1 MHQALIV
8 WSLSAACAAALA
20 GLLAPAQA
28 QQALRLMT
36 GPQGGVWVPLGG
48 SMKNMWEKSIPGLQV
63 QPLPGAGIANIRGI
77 DEGKADIGF
86 GNSITSVDGIN
97 GAPPYPQKVTKV
109 CQVANL
115 YPQYFQMVALAN
127 AGVNTVTDMK
137 GKSIAVQPKGNTAE
151 LISQQV
157 LKAVGLGYDSAK
169 INFVNSYTDAAS
181 MLKDGHA
188 QVFTLGTTIP
198 ASSVMDV
205 AAGRDIKLVP
215 VNDEIVTAMN
225 KINPGY
231 TKGVIKAGT
240 YPKQDKDV
248 DAVVYSAHLVGAC
261 ALPADHGARDAEDDG
276 RQPARYGGHQQGH
289 GRADAEDD
297 GGGHR
302 RALPPGRD
310 QVLQGSR
317 RDVVAARPTELRS
330 RRPPPEHRHAL
341 AGRHAGRGHV
351 AVPPVGHGDGPA
363 GGVDLPRQP
372 SAVRAGA
379 GVSAVPGG
387 VARRTASG
395 GCGASTRC

>member
-1 MHQALIV
+1 MH
-8 WSLSAACAAALA
+8 AARIRSVVSLA
-20 GLLAPAQA
+20 GLSSLLCIAAPAQA

-48 SMKNMWEKSIPGLQV
+48 SLKNMWEKALPGVAV

-86 GNSITSVDGIN
+86 GNSITSVDGIT

-109 CQVANL
+109 CQMANL

-137 GKSIAVQPKGNTAE
+137 GKAIAVQPKGNTAE

-157 LKAVGLGYDSAK
+157 LKAAGLGYDSAK
-169 INFVNSYTDAAS
+169 VSFVNSYTDAAS

-215 VNDEIVTAMN
+215 VNDEIVAAMN

-231 TKGVIKAGT
+231 TKGTIKAGT

-248 DAVVYSAHLVGAC
+248 DAIVYSAHLVAAC
-261 ALPADHGARDAEDDG
+261 SLPADQVYTMLKTMVANLPDLVAINKAMDGLTPKMMAADIGVPFHPGAIKFYKE
-276 RQPARYGGHQQGH
+276 
-289 GRADAEDD
+289 
-297 GGGHR
+297 
-302 RALPPGRD
+302 
-310 QVLQGSR
+310 
-317 RDVVAARPTELRS
+317 
-330 RRPPPEHRHAL
+330 
-341 AGRHAGRGHV
+341 
-351 AVPPVGHGDGPA
+351 VGA
-363 GGVDLPRQP
+363 M
-372 SAVRAGA
+372 
-379 GVSAVPGG
+379 
-387 VARRTASG
+387 
-395 GCGASTRC
+395 

>member
-1 MHQALIV
+1 MH
-8 WSLSAACAAALA
+8 AARIRSVVSLA
-20 GLLAPAQA
+20 GLSSLLCIAAPAQA

-48 SMKNMWEKSIPGLQV
+48 SLKNMWEKALPGVAV

-86 GNSITSVDGIN
+86 GNSITSVDGIT

-109 CQVANL
+109 CQMANL

-137 GKSIAVQPKGNTAE
+137 GKAIAVQRKGNTAE

-169 INFVNSYTDAAS
+169 VSFVNSYTDAAA

-215 VNDEIVTAMN
+215 VNDEIVAAMN

-231 TKGVIKAGT
+231 TKGTIKAGT

-248 DAVVYSAHLVGAC
+248 DAIVYSAHLVAAC
-261 ALPADHGARDAEDDG
+261 SLPADQVYTMLKTMVANLPDLVAINKAMDGLTPKMMAADIGVPFHPGAIKFYKE
-276 RQPARYGGHQQGH
+276 
-289 GRADAEDD
+289 
-297 GGGHR
+297 
-302 RALPPGRD
+302 
-310 QVLQGSR
+310 
-317 RDVVAARPTELRS
+317 
-330 RRPPPEHRHAL
+330 
-341 AGRHAGRGHV
+341 
-351 AVPPVGHGDGPA
+351 VGA
-363 GGVDLPRQP
+363 M
-372 SAVRAGA
+372 
-379 GVSAVPGG
+379 
-387 VARRTASG
+387 
-395 GCGASTRC
+395 